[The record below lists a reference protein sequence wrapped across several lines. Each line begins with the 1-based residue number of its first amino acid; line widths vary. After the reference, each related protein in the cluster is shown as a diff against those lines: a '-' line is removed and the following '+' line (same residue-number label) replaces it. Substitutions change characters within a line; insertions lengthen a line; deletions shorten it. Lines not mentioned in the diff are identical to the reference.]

1 MTTALSEDLV
11 GRLSGFVTQ
20 RFGLRFPPDRWNELS
35 RGLAS
40 AALELGVSDLQ
51 GWAEHLA
58 IGGGTEEHL
67 RAVANHLTVAETY
80 FYRHRETFTLIEQK
94 ILPARL
100 ARRKSQFQPLRIWSA
115 GCASGEEPYSIA
127 ILLRR
132 VFPDLRP
139 EQIHL
144 HATDLNT
151 HALLRAQNGVFTEWS
166 FRDAPSWLKEYA
178 FTRRGT
184 HRYELRPEF
193 RSLVRFS
200 RLNLITPLFPAE
212 FGERADMDLILCRNV
227 LMYFAAE
234 WQRAVIGRLA
244 HALAPGGWLIIGP
257 CDFSVDQARAL
268 HLRSEGAGVF
278 RKGLD
283 CTAPT
288 VVFPAPGRHVPPPPV
303 EAFTPATTA
312 FSGPEAVPETIATVS
327 DAPERLP
334 VDTVTG
340 QVIED
345 ARAHANRGELA
356 LALSACDASLGQNR
370 TNEEIHYLRGCVLQ
384 ELGRSEEAVQAF
396 RTVLFLNPKSVLSHL
411 ALASLAWRSHE
422 NETSRH
428 HLLQVLRLLHEHNP
442 GESIPGSDGITVG
455 RLRSVVESSLKHTVA

>member
-1 MTTALSEDLV
+1 MTAALSEDLV

-58 IGGGTEEHL
+58 TGGGTEEHL

-80 FYRHRETFTLIEQK
+80 FYRHRETFTLLEQK

-132 VFPDLRP
+132 AFSDLRP
-139 EQIHL
+139 EQIQL

-166 FRDAPSWLKEYA
+166 FRDTPSWLKDFA

-200 RLNLITPLFPAE
+200 RLNLIAPLYPAE

-227 LMYFAAE
+227 LMYFSAE
-234 WQRAVIGRLA
+234 WQRAVIARLA
-244 HALAPGGWLIIGP
+244 QALAPGGWLIIGP
-257 CDFSVDQARAL
+257 CDFSADQARAL

-283 CTAPT
+283 STAST
-288 VVFPAPGRHVPPPPV
+288 VLSPAPKPLELPLQI
-303 EAFTPATTA
+303 EAPAPA
-312 FSGPEAVPETIATVS
+312 PLPFFGLEATPETISTSSAS
-327 DAPERLP
+327 PERLP
-334 VDTVTG
+334 VDAVANP
-340 QVIED
+340 VVED

-356 LALSACDASLGQNR
+356 LALSVCEASLGENR
-370 TNEEIHYLRGCVLQ
+370 TDEEVHYLRGCVLQ
-384 ELGRSEEAVQAF
+384 ELGRSEEAAQAF
-396 RTVLFLNPKSVLSHL
+396 RTVLFLNPQSVLSHL

-422 NETSRH
+422 NDTSRH
-428 HLLQVLRLLHEHNP
+428 HLLQVLRLLREHNP
-442 GESIPGSDGITVG
+442 GESVPGSDGITVG
-455 RLRSVVESSLKHTVA
+455 RLRSVVESSLKHTAA